1 MPCGRRPGSVAD
13 HAVLRQITV
22 DVGDEEREP
31 PDMTRVLVAYAS
43 KRGST
48 GEIADAIVDVLR
60 DSGLDA
66 DAKPVEDVESI
77 ASYDAV
83 VLGSA
88 VYMKRW
94 RGDAKHFL
102 RKHGEE
108 LSQLPF
114 WVFSS
119 GPVGDPTKA
128 PDPSLARAAADNR
141 PGGAARRPRSH
152 RVRRPRASA
161 AARSARALDGQEHPR
176 AVPRPARLGRDP
188 RLGEADRVRAAH
200 ARTGGLKAARA

>member
-128 PDPSLARAAADNR
+128 PDPSWLE
-141 PGGAARRPRSH
+141 PPRT
-152 RVRRPRASA
+152 
-161 AARSARALDGQEHPR
+161 LDQVE
-176 AVPRPARLGRDP
+176 RLGVRGHTVFGGRVPAQPHGPLERSMVKNTPEQYRDRRDWDEIRVWARP
-188 RLGEADRVRAAH
+188 TRVRAAH
-200 ARTGGLKAARA
+200 ARTGA